1 MIWPADAPPLVAIL
15 RGIRPDEIL
24 EIAGV
29 LYESGIR
36 LIEVP
41 LNSPDPFDSIAKLAA
56 EYGDRCL
63 CGAGTVLTPSDVDRI
78 QSIGGQLIV
87 TPNTDIDV
95 IARAAALGLTVM
107 PGFATASEAFSALKA
122 GAKFLKLFPAATY
135 GPGHIKAVKS
145 VLPKGQP
152 VYAVGGVGPDNLEP
166 WLAAGADGFGI
177 GGEIYKPRDT
187 AAQVAVKAKAL
198 MDAYAK
204 AKGI

>member
-1 MIWPADAPPLVAIL
+1 MSLPADAPPLVAIL
-15 RGIRPDEIL
+15 RGIRPDEVL

-41 LNSPDPFDSIAKLAA
+41 LNSPDPFESIAKLSA

-63 CGAGTVLTPSDVDRI
+63 CGAGTVLTAGDVDRVAAL
-78 QSIGGQLIV
+78 GGKLIV
-87 TPNTDIDV
+87 TPNTDVDV
-95 IARAAALGLTVM
+95 IGRAVALGLTPM
-107 PGFATASEAFSALKA
+107 PGFATATEAFRALQA
-122 GAKFLKLFPAATY
+122 GAKYLKLFPAATY

-177 GGEIYKPRDT
+177 GGEIYKPGDT
-187 AAQVAVKAKAL
+187 AAQVAVKARTL
-198 MDAYAK
+198 IDAYAK
-204 AKGI
+204 ATGN